1 MHSNRFITLAP
12 ILAVAL
18 SACVS
23 GSSNAGDGKDV
34 SVLAQTNDLGGAKI
48 IRKEPTV
55 TQRGTFIRILVNN
68 EPITNSEIQRR
79 VKFRQLRR
87 IKATAAEAEQE
98 LIDELLKLQEARERN
113 VLASDAQVN
122 QAFENFSKGN
132 RTTAARMATQL
143 DQFGVGAAH
152 FKQYIRA
159 QMSWNRA
166 VAGKYQSDNAQ
177 NSQSKALFE
186 LRKSGSAKPETTEY
200 LLQQI
205 IFVIPQDKRAA
216 LMKNRKAEALA
227 FQQRYGGCDTAIDL
241 AKQLRDVSVKSLGRL
256 MLPELPPNWS
266 DDIQKT
272 AVGATTAPKETEKGV
287 ELIAVCK
294 ARVVS
299 DDRAAQV
306 VSQSQAFDKLE
317 QEADGAADSY
327 LAELRKS
334 AVIIFK

>member
-1 MHSNRFITLAP
+1 MHNNRLI
-12 ILAVAL
+12 ILASLLAAAL
-18 SACVS
+18 IACSS
-23 GSSNAGDGKDV
+23 GTSNAGDGKAL
-34 SVLAQTNDLGGAKI
+34 SVLAQTNEVGGAKV

-87 IKATAAEAEQE
+87 VKATTEEAEQE
-98 LIDELLKLQEARERN
+98 LIDELLKMQEARARGT
-113 VLASDAQVN
+113 LASDGQVN

-132 RTTAARMATQL
+132 RTTAERMAAQL

-166 VAGKYQSDNAQ
+166 VAGKFQSES
-177 NSQSKALFE
+177 SQSKALFE
-186 LRKSGSAKPETTEY
+186 LRKSGAAKPETTEY
-200 LLQQI
+200 VLQQI

-227 FQQRYGGCDTAIDL
+227 FQQRYAGCDTAIGL
-241 AKQLRDVSVKSLGRL
+241 AKQLRDVAIKELGRV

-266 DDIQKT
+266 EDIQKT
-272 AVGATTAPKETEKGV
+272 AVGSTTAPKETEKGV

-299 DDRAAQV
+299 DDKAAQV

-317 QEADGAADSY
+317 QEADTAADSY